1 MDLRM
6 AEAMAYRLMAQ
17 HCEPG
22 WKFRWDRSKSQ
33 GGVTNFTTK
42 TITLSAV
49 LTPHKTPEQVE
60 QTMLHEIAHTKAG
73 HRAGHGPLWLREARA
88 IGYTGGRT
96 EASTEAVRSTY
107 DHLTDHAQANQRL
120 GSPVP
125 SLAVEDARGW
135 AENARYLQVD

>member
-1 MDLRM
+1 M

-96 EASTEAVRSTY
+96 EASTEAVRSTAKWVGTCERGCTIRR
-107 DHLTDHAQANQRL
+107 HRL
-120 GSPVP
+120 AKQYRTGALCGKHVLPVTWT
-125 SLAVEDARGW
+125 S
-135 AENARYLQVD
+135 